1 MKIFTSFTLITI
13 YLLTISCNIELKKN
27 DIDIKTSD
35 LTLPSNL
42 KINQIQVLG
51 THNSYSKPIDTAV
64 LNYLDPVLEGMID
77 KYFTQM
83 TDEQKV
89 FFNEYHPN
97 KIKFRESLSYNHPNF
112 NEQLNAGLRSFE
124 IDVYYDPKGGRFTKP
139 AAYEFLK
146 KQGKKDLLPFDT
158 TDLSEPGFKVMHIAD
173 IDFRSH
179 YPTFSLALKA
189 LKSWSDKNSKHIPIF
204 IIIEAKDSGMPIFPN
219 STKVL
224 PFDEE
229 AFDAL
234 DEKIFSILGK
244 DKVITPDQVRGKYS
258 TLEEAVKAQNWPLLT
273 NSRGKFLF
281 MLLPS
286 TAGANIE
293 NPTPYLKDRPS
304 LEGRA
309 MFLQSQPGRPY
320 SAFLLLDN
328 AIIRKNEIMEHVKNG
343 YLVRSR
349 TDIDTYEAKVND
361 RTRSVAAFES
371 GAQVLS
377 TDYFKPGNA
386 YGTDYYIT
394 LPGNNPVRINPVN
407 SNDYSPG
414 EK

>member
-1 MKIFTSFTLITI
+1 MKTLTLFAFSTI
-13 YLLTISCNIELKKN
+13 CLLAISCNNNSKN
-27 DIDIKTSD
+27 QIVVEGPT
-35 LTLPSNL
+35 LALVLPSYL

-51 THNSYSKPIDTAV
+51 THNSYSKPIDPAV
-64 LNYLDPVLEGMID
+64 LNYMDLVVEGIMD
-77 KYFTQM
+77 KYFANISV
-83 TDEQKV
+83 EQKK
-89 FFNEYHPN
+89 FYDEYHPN
-97 KIKFRESLSYNHPNF
+97 KMKMSESLSYSHPDF

-124 IDVYYDPKGGRFTKP
+124 IDVYYDPTGGRFTKP

-158 TDLSEPGFKVMHIAD
+158 TDLSKPGFKVLHIAD
-173 IDFRSH
+173 TDFRTH
-179 YPTFSLALKA
+179 YPTFSLAMKA
-189 LKSWSDKNSKHIPIF
+189 LKIWSEDNPKHVPIF
-204 IIIEAKDSGMPIFPN
+204 IMIEAKDRGIPLFPN
-219 STKVL
+219 ATEIL

-234 DEKIFSILGK
+234 DKEIFSILGK
-244 DKVITPDQVRGKYS
+244 DKVITPDQVRGEYA
-258 TLEEAVKAQNWPLLT
+258 TLEKAIQAQNWPLLS
-273 NSRGKFLF
+273 NSLGKFLF

-286 TAGANIE
+286 TGGANIE
-293 NPTPYLKDRPS
+293 TPYLKDRPS
-304 LEGRA
+304 LQGRA
-309 MFLQSQPGRPY
+309 MFVQSQPGQPY

-328 AIIRKNEIMEHVKNG
+328 AIVRKDEIIEYVNKG

-361 RTRSVAAFES
+361 SKRAVAAFES

-377 TDYFKPGNA
+377 TDFFKSGNV

-394 LPGNNPVRINPVN
+394 LPGNKPVRVNPVN
-407 SNDYSPG
+407 STGHSPD